1 MGPLKVRVK
10 RDQEENLLSS
20 TCHEISTIYGRE
32 SKGLLVGSFKK
43 EDDNFEF
50 CPETA
55 LNFDIPFGMDFQH
68 GEVFVKIKGRIPN
81 GVQPTVKIMGIED
94 TSKKLISKDIFG
106 RQYAGT
112 AKNSIQV
119 FVSYRLDL

>member
-55 LNFDIPFGMDFQH
+55 LNFDIPFGVDFQH

-94 TSKKLISKDIFG
+94 TSKKLISKDI
-106 RQYAGT
+106 
-112 AKNSIQV
+112 
-119 FVSYRLDL
+119 